1 MPVDYELRDHV
12 AWITMNEP
20 ETLNS
25 WMPTIR
31 DGMQEAFERFR
42 DDPEA
47 WVAILHGNGRAFS
60 SGGNTRAMGS
70 TPEEP
75 PVGLR
80 QPYWNQSL
88 MDGIEV
94 GMNVYKP
101 VIAAIHGY
109 ALGMGLSV
117 ALACDFRIAAEG
129 TEFGFPEARLGFP
142 PAIGTVHAVRVL
154 GIANA
159 LELVLVAD
167 RIDTERALRMNLVR
181 EVVPADELL
190 SAAAALAERLCASS
204 PIGLRSSKE
213 LVLRSV
219 DMAFTDAVRL
229 GGSLQ
234 HLAREASPEDRREG
248 LRAIAERRAPK
259 FTGR

>member
-1 MPVDYELRDHV
+1 MTVDYELRDHV

-25 WMPTIR
+25 WTPTIR
-31 DGMQEAFERFR
+31 DGMAAAFAEFR

-47 WVAILHGNGRAFS
+47 WVAVLHGNGRAFS
-60 SGGNTRAMGS
+60 SGGNTRAMGGAPS
-70 TPEEP
+70 EP
-75 PVGLR
+75 PVGLS
-80 QPYWNQSL
+80 QPFWNQSL

-109 ALGMGLSV
+109 ALGMGLTV

-142 PAIGTVHAVRVL
+142 PAIGSVHAARVL
-154 GIANA
+154 GVANA
-159 LELVLVAD
+159 LELVLIAD

-181 EVVPADELL
+181 EVVPADQLL
-190 SAAAALAERLCASS
+190 TAAGVLAERLCMSS
-204 PIGLRSSKE
+204 PVGLRASKE
-213 LVLRSV
+213 LVIRSL
-219 DMAFTDAVRL
+219 DLDFSNAVRL

-234 HLAREASPEDRREG
+234 QMARDASPEDRKEG
-248 LRAIAERRAPK
+248 LRAIAERRAPR